1 MTPTFA
7 FVWLFTRGGTRFS
20 RGGEIDTDLLKN
32 SLQLHLSSML
42 LGTIMLLWAFDVH
55 MSTSSYVYL
64 IAGLPLLVIGIANI
78 VAISAR
84 SVLAEVRADL
94 SRVEDAIVRRRSG
107 RSSGRSR
114 SRARVER

>member
-64 IAGLPLLVIGIANI
+64 IAGAARHRHSEHRRHIRAIGAGR
-78 VAISAR
+78 SAR
-84 SVLAEVRADL
+84 GSVARG
-94 SRVEDAIVRRRSG
+94 G
-107 RSSGRSR
+107 RHREETQR
-114 SRARVER
+114 